1 MTYNELSEKI
11 RSGAYDAKLKLPTG
25 FTRGAENDP
34 DIKNALH
41 DGKVERQALE
51 ARFRKDF
58 AAMLHDEYGLS
69 ADKADIV
76 YARAISDPASD
87 GSDMSVLAAARSLVQ
102 FAMAVT
108 GLSDKDFI
116 PEPSRACPACGA
128 DVSEDADV
136 DLENSDEDGYGGMT
150 APAVCPKCGTRLV
163 AHYVSGGY
171 AFDHFEKS

>member
-1 MTYNELSEKI
+1 MTYDELSAKVQ
-11 RSGAYDAKLKLPTG
+11 SGAYAAKLKLPTG

-34 DIKNALH
+34 DIKNTLH

-76 YARAISDPASD
+76 YARAISDPKSD
-87 GSDMSVLAAARSLVQ
+87 GSDMSILAAARSLVQ
-102 FAMAVT
+102 FALAIT
-108 GLSDKDFI
+108 GLSDKDAI
-116 PEPSRACPACGA
+116 PEPSQACPVCGA
-128 DVSEDADV
+128 ELNEDADV
-136 DLENSDEDGYGGMT
+136 DLKDSDEDGYGGMT
-150 APAVCPKCGTRLV
+150 APAVCPKCGVRLV

-171 AFDHFEKS
+171 AFDHFETT

>member
-11 RSGAYDAKLKLPTG
+11 RSGAYDVGPKSPEDTADGYRTKCLTM
-25 FTRGAENDP
+25 EN
-34 DIKNALH
+34 
-41 DGKVERQALE
+41 
-51 ARFRKDF
+51 RFRQDLF
-58 AAMLHDEYGLS
+58 AMLRDEYGLS
-69 ADKADIV
+69 ENKAVLV
-76 YARAISDPASD
+76 YNRAISCQESD
-87 GSDMSVLAAARSLVQ
+87 GSDMSVLTAARGLVQ
-102 FAMAVT
+102 FALAVT

-150 APAVCPKCGTRLV
+150 APAVCPKCGVRLV

>member
-25 FTRGAENDP
+25 FTRGADNDP

-41 DGKVERQALE
+41 DSKVERQALE

-58 AAMLHDEYGLS
+58 ATMLHDEYGLS

-76 YARAISDPASD
+76 YARAISDPKS
-87 GSDMSVLAAARSLVQ
+87 GSGDMAVLAAARSLVQ
-102 FAMAVT
+102 FALAVT
-108 GLSDKDFI
+108 GLSDKDAV
-116 PEPSRACPACGA
+116 PEPSRACPTCGA
-128 DVSEDADV
+128 ELNEDADV
-136 DLENSDEDGYGGMT
+136 DLEDSDEDGYGGMT
-150 APAVCPKCGTRLV
+150 APAVCPKCGARLV
-163 AHYVSGGY
+163 AHYISGGY

>member
-25 FTRGAENDP
+25 FTRDADNDP

-41 DGKVERQALE
+41 DSKVERQALE

-58 AAMLHDEYGLS
+58 ATMLHDEYGLS

-76 YARAISDPASD
+76 YARAISDPKSN

-108 GLSDKDFI
+108 GLSDKDTI

-128 DVSEDADV
+128 ELNEDADV

-150 APAVCPKCGTRLV
+150 APAVCPKCGARLV